1 MFFATLT
8 QNNQLRFGGLAG
20 RYANKKGVIMRTI
33 LILSVIFLYGCGGGN
48 HYVKPSGLSQEKIAT
63 LHFYR
68 TNVKFHSLNP
78 KKPFFYIDKQLIT
91 KLGTGQAKT
100 IEVQAGEHRIS
111 VKEPIAFMPA
121 YESDAFFYTFEGGKD
136 YYIRYSKDFGS
147 VSIYGSIV
155 AVDGANSFAITTKD
169 NYLNRK

>member
-1 MFFATLT
+1 
-8 QNNQLRFGGLAG
+8 
-20 RYANKKGVIMRTI
+20 MRII
-33 LILSVIFLYGCGGGN
+33 LILSVILLYGCGSAN
-48 HYVKPSGLSQEKIAT
+48 YYVKPAGLSQEKIAT

-78 KKPFFYIDKQLIT
+78 ERPFFYINKKLVA

-121 YESDAFFYTFEGGKD
+121 YESDAFSYTFEGGKD
-136 YYIRYSKDFGS
+136 YYIRYSKEFGGVS
-147 VSIYGSIV
+147 VYGSIV
-155 AVDGANSFAITTKD
+155 AVDGTNSFAITTKE
-169 NYLNRK
+169 NYINRK